1 MATFTYVAKDRT
13 GTEVTG
19 LLSGSNID
27 DIVSQ
32 LHGDGFAVLHVAEDK
47 SAAQSKSWLRRFSEI
62 SFGRVP
68 NREIA
73 LFSRQL
79 STVIDSG
86 IPLVKGLKGLSGD
99 GGNKMLRAAV
109 DDMGNRLARGE
120 SLSEAMAE
128 HDEAF
133 NDMYLSMIRAGE
145 RAGTLD
151 KIVEQLAVYLEKVD
165 EIQGKVK
172 SALSYPLFVL
182 GFAVLGTLFLLLK
195 IVPTFAGI
203 YEELGQELP
212 GLTRVVMTISSTIAD
227 NFALSLAVTAGL
239 VLALVAAARTERG
252 RYALDA
258 LKLRLPIFGPII
270 RKSVMSRFARTFGIL
285 LGSGLPLLESL
296 DLVKGAAGNAVV
308 ARALERVKDSVTAG
322 RGVTESFRATGA
334 FPEMTLQLMSTG
346 EEAGELDAM
355 LLKSSDFYDR
365 QVESTI
371 QGISSLI
378 EPLMIVLVGGMIG
391 FIVVAMFLPIF
402 GMGDAMLQGV
412 SGM

>member
-1 MATFTYVAKDRT
+1 MATYSYVAKDKT
-13 GTEVTG
+13 GAEITG
-19 LLSGSNID
+19 LLNGANIE

-32 LHGDGFAVLHVAEDK
+32 LHGSGYAVLRVAEDR
-47 SAAQSKSWLRRFSEI
+47 SATGDKSWLRRFSEI
-62 SFGRVP
+62 SFGHVP

-99 GGNKMLRAAV
+99 GGNKMLRQAV

-120 SLSEAMAE
+120 SLSEAMGE
-128 HDEAF
+128 HPEAF

-151 KIVEQLAVYLEKVD
+151 KIVDQLAIYLEKID
-165 EIQGKVK
+165 EIQNKVK
-172 SALSYPLFVL
+172 AALSYPLFVL
-182 GFAVLGTLFLLLK
+182 GFATLGTLFLLLK
-195 IVPTFAGI
+195 IVPTFADI
-203 YEELGQELP
+203 YEELGQDLP
-212 GLTRVVMTISSTIAD
+212 GLTRTVMTISDAISANLLISA
-227 NFALSLAVTAGL
+227 LAVAAFVMTL
-239 VLALVAAARTERG
+239 VMIGRTPRG
-252 RYALDA
+252 RYAFDA
-258 LKLRLPIFGPII
+258 MKLKMPIFGPII
-270 RKSVMSRFARTFGIL
+270 RKTVMSRFARTLGIL

-296 DLVKGAAGNAVV
+296 DLVKGASGNAVV
-308 ARALERVKDSVTAG
+308 AKALDKVKDSVTAG
-322 RGVTESFRATGA
+322 RGVTESFRATGV

-346 EEAGELDAM
+346 EEAGELDTM
-355 LLKSSDFYDR
+355 LVKSSDFYDR

-378 EPLMIVLVGGMIG
+378 EPVMIVLVGGMIG

>member
-47 SAAQSKSWLRRFSEI
+47 GAAQSKSWLRRFSEI

-99 GGNKMLRAAV
+99 GSNKMLRAAV

-182 GFAVLGTLFLLLK
+182 GFAILGTLFLLLK

-212 GLTRVVMTISSTIAD
+212 GLTRIVLSVSSTIGD
-227 NFALSLAVTAGL
+227 NFAVSVAVTAGL
-239 VLALVAAARTERG
+239 VLALVAAARTDRG

-258 LKLRLPIFGPII
+258 LKLKLPVFGPII

-308 ARALERVKDSVTAG
+308 ARALEQVKESVTAG